1 MRKVC
6 ANKNWRKTLCD
17 MRNVL
22 LSSNVLLFI
31 YAQLLMRAHFSRIFS
46 LIHLKQCNQINEKS
60 VANLKVKKKLATNVK
75 VSAKGKQYKKPFEN
89 KNSRETFRCVI
100 IINRTT
106 VATKCNRN
114 KNLS

>member
-1 MRKVC
+1 M
-6 ANKNWRKTLCD
+6 
-17 MRNVL
+17 
-22 LSSNVLLFI
+22 
-31 YAQLLMRAHFSRIFS
+31 
-46 LIHLKQCNQINEKS
+46 
-60 VANLKVKKKLATNVK
+60 ANLKVKKKLATNVK